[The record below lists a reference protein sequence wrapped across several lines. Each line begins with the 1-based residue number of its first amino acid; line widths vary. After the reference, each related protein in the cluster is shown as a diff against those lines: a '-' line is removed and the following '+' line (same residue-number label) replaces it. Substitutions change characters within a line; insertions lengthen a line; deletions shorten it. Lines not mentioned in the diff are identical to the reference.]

1 MVLLLSS
8 ISKLDISLEKNLVDA
23 PIFWPFIVSAWY
35 ASRHPFY
42 SQLLNDLKCHAAF
55 HHCATAEKR
64 TASIYQKKIF
74 SFKSLSYCRRA
85 RQIDDFCGGCKST
98 IKNRAVF
105 LRSTENSLFGQELFS
120 LMSSVTHTLV
130 KNSTSGF
137 PLVTFRSQNTSQ
149 RLLPTMSDSFWTL
162 ISGSSEGSLRKAVK
176 GQGNGSRGRS
186 RGC

>member
-1 MVLLLSS
+1 MGREAKGHGGKSLFYQRRQKYLEAKVLGG
-8 ISKLDISLEKNLVDA
+8 KKNREANVREA
-23 PIFWPFIVSAWY
+23 IVPWP
-35 ASRHPFY
+35 
-42 SQLLNDLKCHAAF
+42 F

-149 RLLPTMSDSFWTL
+149 RLLPTMSDSF
-162 ISGSSEGSLRKAVK
+162 
-176 GQGNGSRGRS
+176 
-186 RGC
+186 